1 MTTVRTGPELRDEA
15 KRRIARRLAHEQQL
29 ERPTP
34 PDLLA
39 AELLIC
45 LDGIHIALVDTTPTT
60 DPAADPFTRP
70 NPADP
75 DSPARAQFRAARA
88 ALKDQ
93 Q

>member
-1 MTTVRTGPELRDEA
+1 MTRPPRDVRAAATDRITALLRRA
-15 KRRIARRLAHEQQL
+15 QH
-29 ERPTP
+29 PTP
-34 PDLLA
+34 DTFALEILVA
-39 AELLIC
+39 

-93 Q
+93 QQ